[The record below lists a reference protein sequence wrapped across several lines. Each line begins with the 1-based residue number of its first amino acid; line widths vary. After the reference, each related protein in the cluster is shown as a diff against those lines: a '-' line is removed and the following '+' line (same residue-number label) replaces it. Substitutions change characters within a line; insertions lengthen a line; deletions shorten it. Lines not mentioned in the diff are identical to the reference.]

1 MVEGGRV
8 LHHLIAYGSDP
19 RNAVVLTGFQAGGT
33 RGAALLQGE
42 RVLRIF
48 GRDVPIRASVPC
60 SKACLHAG
68 NRIRPKR
75 TFKSSADST
84 GFGRLGASINGRPE
98 IFPLYFHVDKRSVV
112 FRTADGTKL
121 RELIDTARLKRQH
134 RRRCV
139 CRIAFRSWSRP

>member
-48 GRDVPIRASVPC
+48 GRDVPIRASVSVLESLSARGEPD
-60 SKACLHAG
+60 SSEALHVQIQRRLHWFRA
-68 NRIRPKR
+68 IR
-75 TFKSSADST
+75 SEHQW
-84 GFGRLGASINGRPE
+84 AS
-98 IFPLYFHVDKRSVV
+98 
-112 FRTADGTKL
+112 
-121 RELIDTARLKRQH
+121 
-134 RRRCV
+134 
-139 CRIAFRSWSRP
+139 